1 MRPIPVAFW
10 ILTALAVVVASGC
23 ATLSGSLYR
32 DARLG
37 VLVRL
42 EARLWPDGEVEGVH
56 SDYVITD
63 PEFLEGLRQ
72 RLEQL
77 PSRPLTT
84 EPGLWGK
91 RGWYVRL
98 IDREGKYLSFSFSG
112 PHLSVRT
119 GPTADGNYHLGTGE
133 GRIGALLAY
142 VETIPAN
149 AEPAGQFRVRR
160 E

>member
-1 MRPIPVAFW
+1 MKPIHVAFW
-10 ILTALAVVVASGC
+10 VLTALAVAVVSGC
-23 ATLSGSLYR
+23 ATLAGSLYQ

-37 VLVRL
+37 ILDRL
-42 EARLWPDGEVEGVH
+42 EARLWPDGEMVGVH

-72 RLEQL
+72 RLDQL
-77 PSRPLTT
+77 PLRPLTT
-84 EPGLWGK
+84 EPGLSGK
-91 RGWYVRL
+91 RGWYVLL

-119 GPTADGNYHLGTGE
+119 GPMADGNYHLNPGD

-142 VETIPAN
+142 VETIPAV
-149 AEPAGQFRVRR
+149 AESAERARAHH